1 MPDDVF
7 RWVIAVA
14 VLLAALAALWQS
26 LLITGIYMAAKEA
39 QKAGKEVHGKIEP
52 LMDRFDAFITS
63 AGKILDENRP
73 RISDI
78 TAETLVIAKATRH
91 QAERIS
97 ELLDDANERAKARI
111 AQIDHTVDQT
121 VMQVEHA
128 TDAVKGAIMRPVK
141 EANGILAGIKA
152 AATTIAQGGRR
163 PSVEHA
169 TQDEEMFI

>member
-1 MPDDVF
+1 MV
-7 RWVIAVA
+7 
-14 VLLAALAALWQS
+14 
-26 LLITGIYMAAKEA
+26 
-39 QKAGKEVHGKIEP
+39 
-52 LMDRFDAFITS
+52 
-63 AGKILDENRP
+63 DENRP

-78 TAETLVIAKATRH
+78 TSETLVIAKSTRH
-91 QAERIS
+91 QVDRIGA
-97 ELLDDANERAKARI
+97 LLDDANERAKARI

-121 VMQVEHA
+121 VMQVEQA
-128 TDAVKGAIMRPVK
+128 SDAVKGVIMRPVK